1 MNRPRVGKSAPGGRP
16 SLVNKLADDL
26 RKEISSGAIAVGEK
40 LPTEAAL
47 TARHGV
53 SRTVVREAVA
63 ALRADGMVE
72 PRQGAGV
79 FVINSR
85 PANAIPFQP
94 VDFDRFSSVIE
105 MMELRAAVEIEAAA
119 LAAARRSPA
128 QEEAIAEAL
137 TAIDRA
143 AEAGEEASR
152 QDLAF
157 HLAIARATNNPRF
170 EQFLSMLDTD
180 AIPRARLQVTSDEGE
195 TRRYLAQLQGEHRRI
210 LDAITARDE
219 AAARA
224 AMRAHLE
231 GGQRRYREFLRR
243 RAPSHHTNN

>member
-1 MNRPRVGKSAPGGRP
+1 MNGPRVGRAASGGRP
-16 SLVNKLADDL
+16 SLVNRLADDL
-26 RKEISSGAIAVGEK
+26 RREIASGAIAVGEK

-79 FVINSR
+79 FVISPR
-85 PANAIPFQP
+85 PASAAPFHP
-94 VDFDRFSSVIE
+94 VDLEKLSSVIE
-105 MMELRAAVEIEAAA
+105 MMELRAAVEVEAAG

-137 TAIDRA
+137 EAIDRA
-143 AEAGEEASR
+143 AEAGEEASP

-157 HLAIARATNNPRF
+157 HLAVARATGNPRF
-170 EQFLSMLDTD
+170 EQFLAMLDTD
-180 AIPRARLQVTSDEGE
+180 AIPRARLKVTSDPQE
-195 TRRYLAQLQGEHRRI
+195 TRRYLAQLQDEHRRI
-210 LDAITARDE
+210 LDAIAARDD

-231 GGQRRYREFLRR
+231 GGQRRYREVLRR
-243 RAPSHHTNN
+243 RSEIHHTNS